1 MCRKT
6 CGWRRAWRKLRR
18 FHLKVDTNEYIKL
31 ADVEDR
37 MWYFGALHAHAHRLL
52 AQGLAGVKTPRVLDA
67 GCGTGGLIVRLQRQE
82 PTWRFAGVDF
92 SELAC
97 AFAAKRCADVEIR
110 EGSVTALPYEAGSFD
125 AVVSADVLCQI
136 EKPEEALVEFY
147 RCLRPGGIAVIN
159 VPAYRWLWSY
169 HDEMVHSK
177 HRFNRQEIVGLAGRA
192 GLRVEMS
199 TYWNTLPFPLVV
211 ARRKLVRVRPSAGD
225 VRMYAAPLEVI
236 FNAMMAAERTWL
248 GRVGRLPFGSSVAMM
263 VRRPA

>member
-1 MCRKT
+1 M
-6 CGWRRAWRKLRR
+6 
-18 FHLKVDTNEYIKL
+18 DTNEYIKL

-37 MWYFGALHAHAHRLL
+37 MWYFRALHAHAHRLL
-52 AQGLAGVKTPRVLDA
+52 AQGLVDVKTPRVLDA
-67 GCGTGGLIVRLQRQE
+67 GCGTGGLIVRLQGRE

-97 AFAAKRCADVEIR
+97 AFAAKRCAGVEIR

-125 AVVSADVLCQI
+125 AVVSADVLYQV
-136 EKPEEALVEFY
+136 EKPEEALAEFY

-177 HRFNRQEIVGLAGRA
+177 HRFSRQEIVGLAGRA
-192 GLRVEMS
+192 GLRVETS
-199 TYWNTLPFPLVV
+199 SYWNTLPFPLVV

-225 VRMYAAPLEVI
+225 VRMYPAPVEAM
-236 FNAMMAAERTWL
+236 FNAMMAVERGWL
-248 GRVGRLPFGSSVAMM
+248 GSVGRLPFGSSVVMM
-263 VRRPA
+263 ARRPA